1 MQSITGKFENSTI
14 VEGSPFISDINKP
27 EYVTKNI
34 SHIMKLVESD
44 KTMIASSLNKTTE
57 GALFDLFNKFFKRV
71 EENETYRVALQNSG
85 YNTIGVAHPK
95 FNTAII
101 IREEDLLKE
110 SSAFL
115 NRF

>member
-1 MQSITGKFENSTI
+1 
-14 VEGSPFISDINKP
+14 
-27 EYVTKNI
+27 
-34 SHIMKLVESD
+34 MKLVESD

-71 EENETYRVALQNSG
+71 EENDTYRIALQNSG
-85 YNTIGVAHPK
+85 YSATGIAHSN

-101 IREEDLLKE
+101 IQVDELLKE

-115 NRF
+115 NRFEKYSFELSDYRDGRLDKCV